1 MLSQIKVKRM
11 CVQQQGKIL
20 SLVFWGFVFSLV
32 LRKNSD
38 CPWKKIELLTHN
50 FRWVS
55 TKPLQ
60 RGCPYV

>member
-38 CPWKKIELLTHN
+38 CPWKKN
-50 FRWVS
+50 RVVNS
-55 TKPLQ
+55 
-60 RGCPYV
+60 